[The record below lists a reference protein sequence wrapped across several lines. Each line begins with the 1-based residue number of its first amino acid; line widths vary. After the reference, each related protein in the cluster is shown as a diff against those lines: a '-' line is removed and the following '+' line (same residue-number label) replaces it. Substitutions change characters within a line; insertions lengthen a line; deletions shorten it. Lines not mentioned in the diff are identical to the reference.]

1 MNDVTRRT
9 SLRLTAGAG
18 LAALTG
24 TAAAQNAPADQPQ
37 DRWRAWAITEG
48 KETKLVVEGIVSE
61 GGPGIVATVKP
72 AEPQGINPKVLILK
86 MTKASLPGIWA
97 ALLTPIP
104 ACYTEVPYRNGKYSS
119 IEIQYGDGGAI
130 IINSIINAEAGPN

>member
-9 SLRLTAGAG
+9 SLRLTASAG

-24 TAAAQNAPADQPQ
+24 TVAAQNAPADRPQ
-37 DRWRAWAITEG
+37 DRWRAWAITAG
-48 KETKLVVEGIVSE
+48 KETKLIVEGIVSE

-86 MTKASLPGIWA
+86 VTKASLPGFWP

-104 ACYTEVPYRNGKYSS
+104 ASYAQSPYKEGQYTSVDIHYEDGSS
-119 IEIQYGDGGAI
+119 IVIRTITDSGT
-130 IINSIINAEAGPN
+130 GPT